1 MGKNIKRDN
10 KKCNLYALPI
20 IIVSFISL
28 VVFLSCEDNSAIDRE
43 TLVKRHIPTLDASD
57 SLNPFTVG
65 NGEFAFTTDFTGLQS
80 FPEYYEATIPLVTQ
94 AQWGWHSF
102 PNLNQYSLDQ
112 VYEEYEVNGRKVA
125 YASHQDSE
133 AGEYLRSNPHRL
145 HLGQIGFKFKNQNGL
160 PIRIN
165 EIRNIKQ
172 TENIWEGII
181 YSSFEVLNTMV

>member
-112 VYEEYEVNGRKVA
+112 
-125 YASHQDSE
+125 
-133 AGEYLRSNPHRL
+133 
-145 HLGQIGFKFKNQNGL
+145 FMKNMKLTVG
-160 PIRIN
+160 
-165 EIRNIKQ
+165 K
-172 TENIWEGII
+172 
-181 YSSFEVLNTMV
+181 